1 MTHGTTQINMN
12 MTMTVR
18 GRTDSVVLTKSLGTV
33 LMLVFGFLGLVS
45 GTVDVAP
52 LYAAETGAASGHLL
66 MKFDSHRGSR
76 TKGLVTIAAAEPIL
90 KPEKGSDRSRV
101 GMKPR
106 RLIRKPST
114 GGAQSESPQ
123 QADQGRPSSAPVAV
137 EQATPTT
144 KDSAAGMA
152 KSAAGMS
159 PVAPPTSS
167 GSSISTTSPGVPA
180 SSAFTGAAAASPGS
194 SMGAAGSGG
203 SSSSGGR
210 SAQNLMRQL
219 PGLQQLLTAQPV
231 TPGPRPEPI
240 AAPAPPMGPPQAGLP
255 SAPTNWP
262 AYHVLNRLA
271 YGGTPNQLN
280 TISHLTA
287 QEASAWAIRYMKEQ
301 LELDPNRPWPTNLH
315 NTNPLP
321 APIVLDD
328 SALSQRL
335 AADRADWR
343 IEDGLPDVLSP
354 SLSELQD
361 YDLIRKAYSRRQLR
375 EKMVFFW
382 DNHFNT
388 NYRTHNKGQFELA
401 ENEAFRANAFGKFL
415 DLLMASA
422 KSSAMMIYLNT
433 DVNRKENPNENYAR
447 ELQELHTFGVDVN
460 GNPNGY
466 TQADIVEAAK
476 AFTGWTTLDV
486 ARPGFRFI
494 AGRHS
499 PGSKQFL
506 GQTVAFNGVGEG
518 EQVLTI
524 ASRHPSTAAHLA
536 KKLCMYFVSDTPS
549 ASLLNEV
556 ASVFTDSGGDI
567 KKVLIAILTSSDFN
581 NVINYRGLVKTPLEF
596 VASVHRNLGV
606 WSPID
611 PFRNRLVRMGQ
622 GLYEKAPPSG
632 YKEAAVE
639 WLNTD
644 VMFNEVSFAYETTI
658 PGFGSTIRFGSD
670 TSGGL
675 TRLWLKS
682 LNLRTEEDV
691 LGFLLNL
698 AFDRQVSL
706 TEYQTFLTTLRSG
719 GGTFNIDNSNV
730 ETPLDR
736 MLATVLASPRYKYQ

>member
-1 MTHGTTQINMN
+1 MTRVTTRRIMN
-12 MTMTVR
+12 MSGQSRTV
-18 GRTDSVVLTKSLGTV
+18 SIYISKSLGTA
-33 LMLVFGFLGLVS
+33 LMLVFGLQGLVF

-52 LYAAETGAASGHLL
+52 LYAAETGMVPGHSL
-66 MKFDSHRGSR
+66 MKSDSHRGSG
-76 TKGLVTIAAAEPIL
+76 TEGLVTIAVGEPRL
-90 KPEKGSDRSRV
+90 KLEMKSDPVNV
-101 GMKPR
+101 GKKPR
-106 RLIRKPST
+106 RLIQKPSA
-114 GGAQSESPQ
+114 GASQSESSQ
-123 QADQGRPSSAPVAV
+123 QADQDRPSSAPVAV
-137 EQATPTT
+137 DQRTPET
-144 KDSAAGMA
+144 KDSTAGMA

-159 PVAPPTSS
+159 SVPPPVNS
-167 GSSISTTSPGVPA
+167 GSSIATTSPGMPA
-180 SSAFTGAAAASPGS
+180 SSAIAGAAAASPGS
-194 SMGAAGSGG
+194 SIGAAGSGG
-203 SSSSGGR
+203 SSPSGGR

-219 PGLQQLLTAQPV
+219 PGLQQLLTAQPGL
-231 TPGPRPEPI
+231 PPEPI
-240 AAPAPPMGPPQAGLP
+240 AAPAPPLGPPQAGLP
-255 SAPTNWP
+255 PAPTNWP

-287 QEASAWAIRYMKEQ
+287 QEASAWAVRYMKEQ

-315 NTNPLP
+315 NTSPLP
-321 APIVLDD
+321 APIVIDD

-361 YDLIRKAYSRRQLR
+361 YDLIRKTYSRRQLR
-375 EKMVFFW
+375 EKMVYFW

-388 NYRTHNKGQFELA
+388 NYRTHNKGQFELT
-401 ENEAFRANAFGKFL
+401 ENESFRANAFGKFL

-433 DVNRKENPNENYAR
+433 DVNRKGSPNENYAR
-447 ELQELHTFGVDVN
+447 ELQELHTLGVDVN

-476 AFTGWTTLDV
+476 AFTGWTTLNV
-486 ARPGFRFI
+486 ARPGFRFD
-494 AGRHS
+494 AGEHS
-499 PGSKQFL
+499 SGPKQFL
-506 GQTVAFNGVGEG
+506 GNPVAFSGVGEG

-536 KKLCMYFVSDTPS
+536 KKLCVYFVNDTPS

-611 PFRNRLVRMGQ
+611 PFRNRLVKMGQ
-622 GLYEKAPPSG
+622 GLYEKAPPTG
-632 YKEAAVE
+632 YKEAADE

-658 PGFGSTIRFGSD
+658 PGFGSTIRYGSD

-682 LNLRTEEDV
+682 LNLKTEEDV

-719 GGTFNIDNSNV
+719 GGTFNLDNSNV

>member
-1 MTHGTTQINMN
+1 MTRVTTQRNMHGA
-12 MTMTVR
+12 R
-18 GRTDSVVLTKSLGTV
+18 RCRIDPGHISKSYGAA
-33 LMLVFGFLGLVS
+33 LMLALGFQGLLS
-45 GTVDVAP
+45 GAVDVAP
-52 LYAAETGAASGHLL
+52 LYASKTVMGSGHSLI
-66 MKFDSHRGSR
+66 KSDAHRDPR
-76 TKGLVTIAAAEPIL
+76 VNGLGALPSVKSNL
-90 KPEKGSDRSRV
+90 KPK
-101 GMKPR
+101 MKPDGSTIGKKPR
-106 RLIRKPST
+106 MLIRKPSSRR
-114 GGAQSESPQ
+114 GQAESLQ
-123 QADQGRPSSAPVAV
+123 QTEQERPSSTPPAV
-137 EQATPTT
+137 EQTAVETT
-144 KDSAAGMA
+144 GSVAGMA
-152 KSAAGMS
+152 KMGAGMS
-159 PVAPPTSS
+159 PGVSPALSGRSLATTAPSM
-167 GSSISTTSPGVPA
+167 PA
-180 SSAFTGAAAASPGS
+180 ASAITGAAAASPGS
-194 SMGAAGSGG
+194 SMGAAGSGR
-203 SSSSGGR
+203 STPNGGR
-210 SAQNLMRQL
+210 SVQNLLKQL
-219 PGLQQLLTAQPV
+219 PGLQQLLRAH
-231 TPGPRPEPI
+231 PGPPPEVI
-240 AAPAPPMGPPQAGLP
+240 AAPAPSLGPPQAGLP
-255 SAPTNWP
+255 PPPANWP

-280 TISHLTA
+280 TISHLTPE
-287 QEASAWAIRYMKEQ
+287 EAGRWAIRYMKEQ
-301 LELDPNRPWPTNLH
+301 LELDPNKPWPANLH

-328 SALSQRL
+328 SALGPRL

-343 IEDGLPDVLSP
+343 TEGGLPDVLAP

-361 YDLIRKAYSRRQLR
+361 YDLIRKVYSRRQLR
-375 EKMVFFW
+375 EKMAYFW

-388 NYRTHNKGQFELA
+388 NYRTHGKGQYELA
-401 ENEAFRANAFGKFL
+401 ENEAFRANAFGTFI

-433 DVNRKENPNENYAR
+433 DVSRKENPNENYAR
-447 ELQELHTFGVDVN
+447 ELQELHTLGVDVN

-466 TQADIVEAAK
+466 SQADIVEAAK

-499 PGSKQFL
+499 PGAKQFL
-506 GQTVAFNGVGEG
+506 GQAVAFNGAGPGEG

-524 ASRHPSTAAHLA
+524 ASRHPATAAHLA
-536 KKLCMYFVSDTPS
+536 KKLCMYFVNDTPS

-567 KKVLIAILTSSDFN
+567 KKVLIAIFTSSDFMS
-581 NVINYRGLVKTPLEF
+581 VSNYRSLVKTPLEF

-606 WSPID
+606 WSPMD

-622 GLYEKAPPSG
+622 GLYEKAPPTG
-632 YKEAAVE
+632 YKEAADE

-644 VMFNEVSFAYETTI
+644 VLFNEVSFAYETTI

-675 TRLWLKS
+675 TRLWLQS
-682 LNLRTEEDV
+682 LNLSTEEDV

-706 TEYQTFLTTLRSG
+706 TEYQTLLATLRSG
-719 GGTFNIDNSNV
+719 GGTFNLDRSSV

-736 MLATVLASPRYKYQ
+736 TLATMLASPRYKYQ

>member
-1 MTHGTTQINMN
+1 MTRVTIPIN
-12 MTMTVR
+12 MTMPR
-18 GRTDSVVLTKSLGTV
+18 RTDAIVIGKSLGAALV
-33 LMLVFGFLGLVS
+33 LAFGYQGLVS
-45 GTVDVAP
+45 GTFDVAS
-52 LYAAETGAASGHLL
+52 LYAAETGMAFGHSL
-66 MKFDSHRGSR
+66 MKADSHRSSSTEGFA
-76 TKGLVTIAAAEPIL
+76 TIVAGEPIL
-90 KPEKGSDRSRV
+90 KQEKESDRSKV
-101 GMKPR
+101 GKKPR
-106 RLIRKPST
+106 RLIRKPSA
-114 GGAQSESPQ
+114 GGPQSESPQ
-123 QADQGRPSSAPVAV
+123 QPVQGGPLSTPVTV
-137 EQATPTT
+137 DQATPAT

-159 PVAPPTSS
+159 PIVPPVSS
-167 GSSISTTSPGVPA
+167 GTSLATTSPGVPV
-180 SSAFTGAAAASPGS
+180 SSAVAGTAAASPSS

-203 SSSSGGR
+203 SSSGGGR

-219 PGLQQLLTAQPV
+219 PGLQQLLTAQPG
-231 TPGPRPEPI
+231 TPGPPPEPI
-240 AAPAPPMGPPQAGLP
+240 AAPAPPLGPPQAGLP
-255 SAPTNWP
+255 PAPASWP

-280 TISHLTA
+280 TASHLTA
-287 QEASAWAIRYMKEQ
+287 QEASAWAVRYMKEQ
-301 LELDPNRPWPTNLH
+301 LELDPSKPWPTNLH
-315 NTNPLP
+315 STEPLP

-328 SALSQRL
+328 SALAQRL

-375 EKMVFFW
+375 EKMVYFW

-388 NYRTHNKGQFELA
+388 NYRTHNEGQYELA

-415 DLLMASA
+415 DLLIVSA
-422 KSSAMMIYLNT
+422 KSSAMIIYLNT
-433 DVNRKENPNENYAR
+433 NDSRKESPNENYAR
-447 ELQELHTFGVDVN
+447 ELQELHTLGVDVN

-476 AFTGWTTLDV
+476 AFTGWRTLDV
-486 ARPGFRFI
+486 ARPGFRFD
-494 AGRHS
+494 ASRHS

-506 GQTVAFNGVGEG
+506 GQTVAFNGGGSGEG
-518 EQVLTI
+518 EQVLAI

-536 KKLCMYFVSDTPS
+536 KKLCVYFVSDQPS
-549 ASLLNEV
+549 PSLLNEV

-567 KKVLIAILTSSDFN
+567 KKVLIAILTSPEFN
-581 NVINYRGLVKTPLEF
+581 NVANYRGLVKTPVEF
-596 VASVHRNLGV
+596 VASIHRNLGV
-606 WSPID
+606 WSPMD
-611 PFRNRLVRMGQ
+611 PFRNRLVKMGQ
-622 GLYEKAPPSG
+622 GLYEKAPPTG
-632 YKEAAVE
+632 YKEVADE

-658 PGFGSTIRFGSD
+658 PGFGSTIRYGSD

-682 LNLRTEEDV
+682 LGIKTEEDV

-698 AFDRQVSL
+698 TFDRQVSL
-706 TEYQTFLTTLRSG
+706 TEYQTYLTTLRSG
-719 GGTFNIDNSNV
+719 GGTFNLDNSNV

>member
-1 MTHGTTQINMN
+1 MTRVTTRRIMN
-12 MTMTVR
+12 MSGQPRTV
-18 GRTDSVVLTKSLGTV
+18 SIYISKSLGTA
-33 LMLVFGFLGLVS
+33 LMLVFGLQGLVF
-45 GTVDVAP
+45 GAIDVAP
-52 LYAAETGAASGHLL
+52 LYAAETGMVPGHSL
-66 MKFDSHRGSR
+66 MKSDSHRGSG
-76 TKGLVTIAAAEPIL
+76 TEGLVTIAVGEPRL
-90 KPEKGSDRSRV
+90 KLEMKSDPFNA
-101 GMKPR
+101 GKKPR
-106 RLIRKPST
+106 RLIQKPSA
-114 GGAQSESPQ
+114 GASQSESSQ
-123 QADQGRPSSAPVAV
+123 RADQDRPSSAPVAV
-137 EQATPTT
+137 DQRTPET
-144 KDSAAGMA
+144 KDSTAGMA

-159 PVAPPTSS
+159 SVPPPVNS
-167 GSSISTTSPGVPA
+167 GSSIATTSPGMPA
-180 SSAFTGAAAASPGS
+180 SSAIAGAAAASPGS
-194 SMGAAGSGG
+194 SIGAAGSGG
-203 SSSSGGR
+203 SSPSGGR

-219 PGLQQLLTAQPV
+219 PGLQQLLTAQPGL
-231 TPGPRPEPI
+231 PPEPI
-240 AAPAPPMGPPQAGLP
+240 AAPAPPLGPPQAGLP
-255 SAPTNWP
+255 PAPTNWP

-287 QEASAWAIRYMKEQ
+287 QEASAWAVRYMKEQ

-315 NTNPLP
+315 NTSPLP
-321 APIVLDD
+321 APVVIDD

-361 YDLIRKAYSRRQLR
+361 YDLIRKTYSRRQLR
-375 EKMVFFW
+375 EKMVYFW

-401 ENEAFRANAFGKFL
+401 ENESFRANAFGKFL

-422 KSSAMMIYLNT
+422 KSSAMMIYLNI
-433 DVNRKENPNENYAR
+433 DVNRKGSPNENYAR
-447 ELQELHTFGVDVN
+447 ELQELHTLGVDVN

-476 AFTGWTTLDV
+476 AFTGWTTLNV
-486 ARPGFRFI
+486 ARPGFRFDPSE
-494 AGRHS
+494 HS
-499 PGSKQFL
+499 SGPKQFL
-506 GQTVAFNGVGEG
+506 GNPVAFSGVGEG

-536 KKLCMYFVSDTPS
+536 KKLCVYFVNDTPS

-556 ASVFTDSGGDI
+556 ASVFSDSGGDI

-611 PFRNRLVRMGQ
+611 PFRNRLVKMGQ
-622 GLYEKAPPSG
+622 GLYEKAPPTG
-632 YKEAAVE
+632 YKEAADE

-658 PGFGSTIRFGSD
+658 PGFGSTIRYGSD

-682 LNLRTEEDV
+682 LNLKTEEDV

-719 GGTFNIDNSNV
+719 GGTFNLDNSNV

>member
-1 MTHGTTQINMN
+1 M
-12 MTMTVR
+12 
-18 GRTDSVVLTKSLGTV
+18 
-33 LMLVFGFLGLVS
+33 
-45 GTVDVAP
+45 
-52 LYAAETGAASGHLL
+52 
-66 MKFDSHRGSR
+66 
-76 TKGLVTIAAAEPIL
+76 
-90 KPEKGSDRSRV
+90 
-101 GMKPR
+101 
-106 RLIRKPST
+106 
-114 GGAQSESPQ
+114 
-123 QADQGRPSSAPVAV
+123 
-137 EQATPTT
+137 
-144 KDSAAGMA
+144 
-152 KSAAGMS
+152 
-159 PVAPPTSS
+159 
-167 GSSISTTSPGVPA
+167 
-180 SSAFTGAAAASPGS
+180 
-194 SMGAAGSGG
+194 
-203 SSSSGGR
+203 
-210 SAQNLMRQL
+210 
-219 PGLQQLLTAQPV
+219 
-231 TPGPRPEPI
+231 
-240 AAPAPPMGPPQAGLP
+240 
-255 SAPTNWP
+255 
-262 AYHVLNRLA
+262 LNRLA

-280 TISHLTA
+280 AVSHLTA
-287 QEASAWAIRYMKEQ
+287 QEAITWAVRYMKEQ

-315 NTNPLP
+315 STEPLP

-343 IEDGLPDVLSP
+343 AEDGLPDVLSP

-361 YDLIRKAYSRRQLR
+361 HDLIRKAYSRRQLR
-375 EKMVFFW
+375 EKMVYFW

-388 NYRTHNKGQFELA
+388 NYRTHGKGQYELA

-415 DLLMASA
+415 DLLLASA
-422 KSSAMMIYLNT
+422 KSSAMIIYLNT

-447 ELQELHTFGVDVN
+447 ELQELHTLGVDVN

-506 GQTVAFNGVGEG
+506 GQTVAFNGAGPGEG
-518 EQVLTI
+518 EQVI
-524 ASRHPSTAAHLA
+524 AMASRHPSTAAHLA
-536 KKLCMYFVSDTPS
+536 KKLCVYFVSDRPS

-567 KKVLIAILTSSDFN
+567 KKVLIAIFTSQDFN
-581 NVINYRGLVKTPLEF
+581 NVADYRGLVKTPLEF

-622 GLYEKAPPSG
+622 GLYEQAPPTG
-632 YKEAAVE
+632 YKEAADE

-644 VMFNEVSFAYETTI
+644 VIFNEVSFAYEATI

-706 TEYQTFLTTLRSG
+706 TEYQTYLTTLRSA
-719 GGTFNIDNSNV
+719 GGTFNLDNSNV

>member
-1 MTHGTTQINMN
+1 
-12 MTMTVR
+12 
-18 GRTDSVVLTKSLGTV
+18 
-33 LMLVFGFLGLVS
+33 
-45 GTVDVAP
+45 
-52 LYAAETGAASGHLL
+52 
-66 MKFDSHRGSR
+66 
-76 TKGLVTIAAAEPIL
+76 
-90 KPEKGSDRSRV
+90 
-101 GMKPR
+101 
-106 RLIRKPST
+106 
-114 GGAQSESPQ
+114 
-123 QADQGRPSSAPVAV
+123 
-137 EQATPTT
+137 
-144 KDSAAGMA
+144 
-152 KSAAGMS
+152 
-159 PVAPPTSS
+159 
-167 GSSISTTSPGVPA
+167 
-180 SSAFTGAAAASPGS
+180 
-194 SMGAAGSGG
+194 
-203 SSSSGGR
+203 
-210 SAQNLMRQL
+210 L
-219 PGLQQLLTAQPV
+219 PGLQQLLTARPV
-231 TPGPRPEPI
+231 TPGPPPEPI
-240 AAPAPPMGPPQAGLP
+240 AAPAPPLGPPQAGLP
-255 SAPTNWP
+255 PAPPNWP

-271 YGGTPNQLN
+271 YGGTTNQLN
-280 TISHLTA
+280 TVSHLIA
-287 QEASAWAIRYMKEQ
+287 QEASAWAVRYMKEQ
-301 LELDPNRPWPTNLH
+301 LELDPTKPWPTNLH
-315 NTNPLP
+315 SAEPLP
-321 APIVLDD
+321 VPIELND

-343 IEDGLPDVLSP
+343 TEDGLPDVLSP

-361 YDLIRKAYSRRQLR
+361 YDLIRKAYSLQQLR
-375 EKMVFFW
+375 EKMVYFW

-388 NYRTHNKGQFELA
+388 NYRTYNKGQYELA

-447 ELQELHTFGVDVN
+447 ELQELHTLGVDVN

-494 AGRHS
+494 ASRHS

-506 GQTVAFNGVGEG
+506 GQTVGFNGAGPGEG

-524 ASRHPSTAAHLA
+524 ASRHPSTAAYLA
-536 KKLCMYFVSDTPS
+536 KKLCVYFVSDRPS

-567 KKVLIAILTSSDFN
+567 KKVLIAILTSQDFN
-581 NVINYRGLVKTPLEF
+581 NVANYRGLVKTPLEF

-611 PFRNRLVRMGQ
+611 PFRNRLVRIGQ
-622 GLYEKAPPSG
+622 GLYEKAEPTG
-632 YKEAAVE
+632 YNEAAEE

-670 TSGGL
+670 TSGDL

-691 LGFLLNL
+691 LGFFLNL
-698 AFDRQVSL
+698 TFDRQVSL
-706 TEYQTFLTTLRSG
+706 TEYQTYLATLRSA
-719 GGTFNIDNSNV
+719 GGTFNLDNSNV
-730 ETPLDR
+730 ETPIDR
-736 MLATVLASPRYKYQ
+736 ALATMLATPRYKYQ